1 MGDSGEGLID
11 AEARIQER
19 MEEMQASR
27 EPKHAASK
35 DDPERILKLGSLT
48 LVRTQLTRQL
58 EVATHE
64 YRRNQLNSAITDID
78 RQIAEL
84 KEDKQK

>member
-27 EPKHAASK
+27 EQKRAPAK
-35 DDPERILKLGSLT
+35 DDPERFLKLGSLN

-64 YRRNQLNSAITDID
+64 NRRNQLTSAITDID

-84 KEDKQK
+84 KEEKPK

>member
-11 AEARIQER
+11 AESRIQER
-19 MEEMQASR
+19 MEEMQANR
-27 EPKHAASK
+27 EKKNEPAK
-35 DDPERILKLGSLT
+35 DEPERFLKLGSLN

-58 EVATHE
+58 EIATHE
-64 YRRNQLNSAITDID
+64 NRRKQLTGAITDID

-84 KEDKQK
+84 REDKQK

>member
-27 EPKHAASK
+27 DQKLAPAK
-35 DDPERILKLGSLT
+35 DDPERILKLGSLN

-58 EVATHE
+58 EVATHVN
-64 YRRNQLNSAITDID
+64 RRNQLTSAITDVD

-84 KEDKQK
+84 KEEKQK